1 MMQQNDKLFNQFYGK
16 LLSESTKEKNE
27 RIVVNIAIIS
37 FVIHLLL
44 IALVDFGWLKM
55 GDSYSLLINPIAAI
69 YTPFSFI
76 LVYEVYLLV
85 FYLPK
90 SITIYIGKQY
100 EIITLII
107 VRRIFKDLSKL
118 ELTSDWFSLKNDLQF
133 TYDILATIILFF
145 LIYYF
150 NKLNQNRLKLQV
162 KTEEISVEVKKF
174 IRIKNIIA
182 MFLIPI
188 FFILSL
194 YSFTNWAY
202 EKLFANATSVVGIT
216 DINKIFFDDFFTV
229 LILVDVLL
237 LLVSSLHLNKFN
249 QVIRH
254 SGFIISTI
262 LIKIS
267 FGVEGLLNTVLIVSA
282 VLFGVIIL
290 AIHNQYEKIK
300 TIDD

>member
-1 MMQQNDKLFNQFYGK
+1 M
-16 LLSESTKEKNE
+16 
-27 RIVVNIAIIS
+27 
-37 FVIHLLL
+37 
-44 IALVDFGWLKM
+44 
-55 GDSYSLLINPIAAI
+55 
-69 YTPFSFI
+69 
-76 LVYEVYLLV
+76 
-85 FYLPK
+85 
-90 SITIYIGKQY
+90 
-100 EIITLII
+100 
-107 VRRIFKDLSKL
+107 
-118 ELTSDWFSLKNDLQF
+118 
-133 TYDILATIILFF
+133 
-145 LIYYF
+145 
-150 NKLNQNRLKLQV
+150 

-202 EKLFANATSVVGIT
+202 EKLFADATSVVGIT

>member
-162 KTEEISVEVKKF
+162 KTEEISLEVK
-174 IRIKNIIA
+174 NV
-182 MFLIPI
+182 PG
-188 FFILSL
+188 LS
-194 YSFTNWAY
+194 
-202 EKLFANATSVVGIT
+202 
-216 DINKIFFDDFFTV
+216 
-229 LILVDVLL
+229 
-237 LLVSSLHLNKFN
+237 
-249 QVIRH
+249 
-254 SGFIISTI
+254 
-262 LIKIS
+262 
-267 FGVEGLLNTVLIVSA
+267 
-282 VLFGVIIL
+282 
-290 AIHNQYEKIK
+290 
-300 TIDD
+300 